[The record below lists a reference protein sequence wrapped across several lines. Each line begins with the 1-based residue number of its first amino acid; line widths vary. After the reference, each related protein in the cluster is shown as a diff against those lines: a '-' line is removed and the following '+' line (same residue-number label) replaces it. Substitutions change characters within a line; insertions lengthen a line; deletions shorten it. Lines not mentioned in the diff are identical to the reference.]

1 MSIYQKDQLLHV
13 KEALNSV
20 INQTYLFCHIYIQID
35 GPVNNEIIEFLHSC
49 TNSVFFVYERDKN
62 RGLAVSLNEL
72 LNIVLTKEYE
82 YIARMDADDI
92 YEFTSGY

>member
-1 MSIYQKDQLLHV
+1 MLAVLMSIYQKDQLLHV

-49 TNSVFFVYERDKN
+49 TNSVFLFMNGIKIEDWLFR
-62 RGLAVSLNEL
+62 
-72 LNIVLTKEYE
+72 
-82 YIARMDADDI
+82 
-92 YEFTSGY
+92 